1 MIANSADL
9 SLGASTSSSA
19 GPFGQS
25 GYVEFSVLVPRNW
38 ADLLVELSI
47 SKHTS
52 VGHLLREMIDQGLK
66 GVEPLGTTVK

>member
-1 MIANSADL
+1 MMINSADL
-9 SLGASTSSSA
+9 AMGPSTSAPPSPLGA
-19 GPFGQS
+19 G

-38 ADLLVELSI
+38 AEILMAMSV

-66 GVEPLGTTVK
+66 GLEPVATTIE